1 MGNRM
6 CKNVNSS
13 SRLTRIIC
21 VLSGSDSSPEWYSVS
36 PEFELSSDSISEVLG
51 DDSSSELISEVP
63 GDDSLSEFLSEA
75 FDMASFSG
83 FRNVGRCQLLVCTP
97 KICSGLIPDKRML

>member
-1 MGNRM
+1 MGNRI

-21 VLSGSDSSPEWYSVS
+21 VLSGSDSSQEWYS
-36 PEFELSSDSISEVLG
+36 ELPDTDSSSMSEVSG
-51 DDSSSELISEVP
+51 DDSSSELFSEV
-63 GDDSLSEFLSEA
+63 

-83 FRNVGRCQLLVCTP
+83 FRNMGRCQLLVCTP
-97 KICSGLIPDKRML
+97 KKCVPV